1 MIKIDLVCPVY
12 KNVTEIKRFLTSL
25 SSQQNIV
32 ISNAVFPHTLCGN
45 DNIDDEIESMV
56 SSYKTFKIN
65 KEDFSHSLTREKAI
79 LEYCTENIV
88 LLASQDVV
96 FEDETSIY
104 NLVSKIDSEIIYA
117 YGRQVCKNNSIEK
130 YIREKNYGSKDI
142 VVDSTMIQEMQLMAF
157 FASDAFSAINRNKF
171 IELGGYRK
179 YDVMMNEDQLFSK
192 FLLDAGYKKMYCSNA
207 VVEHSHK
214 YNLKQ
219 LYNRYYET
227 GKFYKEIK
235 VFDEYELT
243 GSGISLA
250 FYILKA
256 ALIHF
261 NLPVLFRWL
270 PDMVA
275 RYLGMRKGKRRV
287 SNL

>member
-12 KNVTEIKRFLTSL
+12 KNVTEIKRFIRSL
-25 SSQQNIV
+25 SSQKNIL
-32 ISNAVFPHTLCGN
+32 ISNAVFPHTLC
-45 DNIDDEIESMV
+45 DNETIDVEIESIV
-56 SSYKTFKIN
+56 SNYKTFKIN

-88 LLASQDVV
+88 LLVSQDIV

-117 YGRQVCKNNSIEK
+117 YGKQVCKNNSIEK
-130 YIREKNYGSKDI
+130 YIREKNYGSTDI

-207 VVEHSHK
+207 VVEHCHK
-214 YNLKQ
+214 YTLKQ
-219 LYNRYYET
+219 LHNRYYQT
-227 GKFYKEIK
+227 GEFYKNVRLFENFK
-235 VFDEYELT
+235 STNT
-243 GSGISLA
+243 GFKLA
-250 FYILKA
+250 LYVLKQAILD
-256 ALIHF
+256 F
-261 NLPVLFRWL
+261 NIPVLIRWL
-270 PDMVA
+270 PDMAV
-275 RYLGMRKGKRRV
+275 RYLGMKKGMKK
-287 SNL
+287 